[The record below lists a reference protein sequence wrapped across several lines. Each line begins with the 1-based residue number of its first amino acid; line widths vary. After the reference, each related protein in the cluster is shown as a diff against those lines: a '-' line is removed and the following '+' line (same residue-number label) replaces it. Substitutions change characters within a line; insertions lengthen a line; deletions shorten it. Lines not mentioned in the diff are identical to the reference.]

1 MRLDARWAKL
11 ALILATVALLATA
24 CRSDGDV
31 AEDAEDAV
39 DEAVSD
45 AEDAADDAA
54 DEVEDAADDAED
66 AADDAADDADDAADD
81 ADGAADDAPAGD
93 IATDVG
99 VTDEPCPDAVNPD
112 NGCIYLGQISDL
124 TVGPFVGLAVPIT
137 DAIAAFWQ
145 DRNEQGGIG
154 GYDVDATTYTRD
166 NQYNPEVHSQQYEEI
181 KGDVLALAQS
191 LGSPT
196 TFAIQGDL
204 EANDIVTVPV
214 SWTSAWL
221 FSTEVVEAGNTYC
234 IEAING
240 LDFLNGESP
249 IESITAIHYPGDYG
263 DDGAA
268 GAEFWAE
275 QNGVDFT
282 DVPTV
287 PGQDNQAEAIAAAT
301 ADGVD
306 VVLITTGPSDAG
318 TIVGQAAAAGA
329 TPRFLFNSPSYNPG
343 LLDSPAVDAVTGL
356 VTVAGPWQPYET
368 DTPGHAAMREVLGEE
383 GNDGLTSGWVW
394 SYNML
399 AILEQ
404 AIANGDLTRAGMVE
418 AVSQT
423 TEVDYQGMLP
433 EGSGNLGGEG
443 LASAVLDTS
452 IARPS
457 ADVSSGLVG
466 EGYFQGETVA
476 NLELSGPC
484 YEGGIS

>member
-1 MRLDARWAKL
+1 MRLDTRWARL

-31 AEDAEDAV
+31 EEDAEDAV
-39 DEAVSD
+39 DSAVED
-45 AEDAADDAA
+45 AEDA
-54 DEVEDAADDAED
+54 VDDAED
-66 AADDAADDADDAADD
+66 AVDDAAEDAEETADDAMDEETEEGGDDA
-81 ADGAADDAPAGD
+81 APAGD
-93 IATDVG
+93 VATDVG
-99 VTDEPCPDAVNPD
+99 VTEEACPAAVNPD

-137 DAIAAFWQ
+137 DAITAFWQ
-145 DRNEQGGIG
+145 QQNENGGIG
-154 GYDVDATTYTRD
+154 GYDVDASTYTRD
-166 NQYNPEVHSQQYEEI
+166 NQYNPEIHSQQYEEI
-181 KGDVLALAQS
+181 KGDVLALAQT

-196 TFAIQGDL
+196 TFAIQEDL
-204 EANDIVTVPV
+204 EANDIVAVPV

-240 LDFLNGESP
+240 LDFLNEESP
-249 IESITAIHYPGDYG
+249 ISAITAIHYPGDYG

-275 QNGVDFT
+275 QNGIEFT

-399 AILEQ
+399 AILET

-418 AVSQT
+418 AVSQI

-433 EGSGNLGGEG
+433 EGSGNLGGDG